1 MTIVPVGTD
10 ILKRAVVR
18 FLKRNFVLLRN
29 VLFSAISIVFTNNVT
44 LDSLI

>member
-18 FLKRNFVLLRN
+18 FLKRNFVLIRN
-29 VLFSAISIVFTNNVT
+29 VLVSAISIVFTNNVT
-44 LDSLI
+44 LDSVI